1 MTGRAVSKSAARR
14 MRLPVPFDVLDP
26 ATGEGRRIR
35 ILVDVDVPEDRGG
48 SSTVDGVYT
57 GVGRGARRAVIYYRA
72 GDVGFAPMRDACL
85 GSLPEMLVRAE
96 PGRQLNHL
104 EFDGRYAL
112 PTRFNEVLALPRP
125 VHALTGLKISRGLQ
139 DPASDYDELRRAGN
153 VVVGW
158 EERADA
164 IREAASR
171 CFMIRRDVGL
181 CMASIPPVWGVFES
195 GGIGFVQLYMV
206 SPGRAHTDVFDIR
219 RMDAAVA
226 FARDRYG
233 GDPIVTGVVESMPSS
248 LPAEDD
254 AAAAFAGHRLRFAR
268 LLKRSLADLQAEG
281 VRLWHDSVGMS
292 GDLRTYGSATE
303 MLALLDRIGVDLETR
318 PDARSNWDADTG
330 ALRRRLSFEID
341 HDRKPSVSEAP
352 NP

>member
-1 MTGRAVSKSAARR
+1 MTGRAVSKFTARP

-48 SSTVDGVYT
+48 ASTVDGVYT
-57 GVGRGARRAVIYYRA
+57 GVGRGARRAVTYYRV

-85 GSLPEMLVRAE
+85 GSLPDMLVRAE

-112 PTRFNEVLALPRP
+112 PTRFNAILALPRP
-125 VHALTGLKISRGLQ
+125 VHALTGLKIARGLH
-139 DPASDYDELRRAGN
+139 DPASDYDELRRAGH

-158 EERADA
+158 DERVDA

-181 CMASIPPVWGVFES
+181 CMASNPPVWGVFES
-195 GGIGFVQLYMV
+195 GGVGFVQLYMV
-206 SPGRAHTDVFDIR
+206 SPERGHADVFDVR
-219 RMDAAVA
+219 RLDAAVA
-226 FARDRYG
+226 FAQARFG
-233 GDPIVTGVVESMPSS
+233 GDPIVTGTVESPAS
-248 LPAEDD
+248 LLPVEDD

-281 VRLWHDSVGMS
+281 VRLWHDSVGTS
-292 GDLRTYGSATE
+292 GDLRTYGSASE
-303 MLALLDRIGVDLETR
+303 MLALLDRIGVNLAAR
-318 PDARSNWDADTG
+318 PDARSHWDSDTG
-330 ALRRRLSFEID
+330 SLRQRLSFEID
-341 HDRKPSVSEAP
+341 YGRKPSVAEAP